1 MLKIN
6 LRTLKENVSLSKAGF
21 ILYSPI
27 SILAFPV
34 TVLVINPGASFLHL
48 LGTGFL
54 LTVAMF
60 LIYLPFTWIDQ
71 RIDQASSLA
80 KSLNF
85 LSAAITVGAIR
96 GYLFF
101 FIVDGLNLKAP
112 GDLLNRVFASTATT
126 LFWLSASNI
135 LVNFSRTFR
144 SRYQRSLNIFIKQNI
159 GTISSLVPSLRSTT
173 EVESL
178 QIELTKSLS
187 SKLQDGDAENL
198 REVADLLKSKINLQL
213 RPLSRRIWLRSLNEY
228 PVIRFPQM
236 LKDSIRF
243 LDYSKQVFLGIMLIL
258 ALLDNVF
265 IRSLSES
272 IVRTATFFAIVLLV
286 LYFRRTRLLQHNS
299 FFLIVIGLVP
309 VAGSEYISDVLG
321 FTGSWT
327 ATLLISLVAPA
338 VIIVLSLFNLTLRDH
353 ALIIELLEN
362 YEITR
367 MPGSPKSFDPG
378 ERQLA
383 SYLHNSLQSE
393 LLAIAGQLEEAATSN
408 NHEKSSEILQKVS
421 SLINRSFIDDFE
433 KFSESPLERLD
444 VVRKSWAGI
453 LNISIEIPTDLLDS
467 PERNA
472 KLVQTIEE
480 FAANSYRHGKAKD
493 IWVVAKSNEVGL
505 QLTLRSNGS
514 QKISTK
520 RGLGSEWL
528 DQIALQPWKLES
540 TKGFTTLEIEI

>member
-34 TVLVINPGASFLHL
+34 TVLVINPGASFLLL

-54 LTVAMF
+54 LTAAMF

-101 FIVDGLNLKAP
+101 LIVDGLNLKAP

-135 LVNFSRTFR
+135 LINFSRTFR

-299 FFLIVIGLVP
+299 LFLIVIGLVP
-309 VAGSEYISDVLG
+309 VAGSEFISDVLG

-367 MPGSPKSFDPG
+367 IPGSPKSFDPG

-540 TKGFTTLEIEI
+540 TKGVTTLEIEI

>member
-34 TVLVINPGASFLHL
+34 TVLVINPGASFLLL

-85 LSAAITVGAIR
+85 LTAAITVGAIR

-101 FIVDGLNLKAP
+101 LIVDGLNLKAP

-135 LVNFSRTFR
+135 LINFSRTFR

-299 FFLIVIGLVP
+299 LFLIVIGLVP

-367 MPGSPKSFDPG
+367 IPGSPKSFDPG

-493 IWVVAKSNEVGL
+493 IWVVAKRNEVGL

-540 TKGFTTLEIEI
+540 TKGVTTLEIEI

>member
-367 MPGSPKSFDPG
+367 IPGSPKSFDPG

>member
-34 TVLVINPGASFLHL
+34 TVLVINPGESFLLL

-54 LTVAMF
+54 LTAAIF

-101 FIVDGLNLKAP
+101 LIVDGLNLKAP

-187 SKLQDGDAENL
+187 AKLQDGDAENL

-243 LDYSKQVFLGIMLIL
+243 LDYSKQVFLGIMIIL

-265 IRSLSES
+265 IRSLPES

-286 LYFRRTRLLQHNS
+286 LYFRSTRLLQNNLI
-299 FFLIVIGLVP
+299 FLIVIGLVP
-309 VAGSEYISDVLG
+309 VAGSEYISGVLG

-453 LNISIEIPTDLLDS
+453 LNISIEIPTVLLDS

-493 IWVVAKSNEVGL
+493 IWVVAKRNEVGL

-514 QKISTK
+514 QRISTK

>member
-34 TVLVINPGASFLHL
+34 TVLVINPGASFLLL

-85 LSAAITVGAIR
+85 LTAAITVGAIR

-135 LVNFSRTFR
+135 LINFSRTFR

-367 MPGSPKSFDPG
+367 IPGSPKSFDPG

-493 IWVVAKSNEVGL
+493 IWVVAKRNEVGL

-540 TKGFTTLEIEI
+540 TKGVTTLEIEI

>member
-71 RIDQASSLA
+71 RIDQASSLG

-85 LSAAITVGAIR
+85 LTAAITVGAIR

-135 LVNFSRTFR
+135 LINFSRTFR

-367 MPGSPKSFDPG
+367 IPGSPKSFDPG

-493 IWVVAKSNEVGL
+493 IWVVAKRNEVGL
-505 QLTLRSNGS
+505 QLTLRSNGC
-514 QKISTK
+514 QRISTK

-540 TKGFTTLEIEI
+540 TKGVTTLEIEI

>member
-34 TVLVINPGASFLHL
+34 TVLVINPGASFLLL

-85 LSAAITVGAIR
+85 LTAAITVGAIR

-135 LVNFSRTFR
+135 LINFSRTFR

-159 GTISSLVPSLRSTT
+159 GTISSLVPSLRSTS

-367 MPGSPKSFDPG
+367 IPGSPKSFDPG

-540 TKGFTTLEIEI
+540 TKGVTTLEIEI

>member
-1 MLKIN
+1 MLKVN

-34 TVLVINPGASFLHL
+34 TVLVINPGAFFLLL

-85 LSAAITVGAIR
+85 LTAAITVGAIR

-101 FIVDGLNLKAP
+101 LIVDGLNLKAP

-135 LVNFSRTFR
+135 LINFSRTFR

-243 LDYSKQVFLGIMLIL
+243 LDYSKQAFVGIMLIL

-299 FFLIVIGLVP
+299 LFLIVIGLVP

-408 NHEKSSEILQKVS
+408 NHEKSSDILQKVS

-480 FAANSYRHGKAKD
+480 FAANSYRHGKASEIKV
-493 IWVVAKSNEVGL
+493 IAHRNEVGL

-514 QKISTK
+514 QRISTK

-540 TKGFTTLEIEI
+540 TKGITSLEITI